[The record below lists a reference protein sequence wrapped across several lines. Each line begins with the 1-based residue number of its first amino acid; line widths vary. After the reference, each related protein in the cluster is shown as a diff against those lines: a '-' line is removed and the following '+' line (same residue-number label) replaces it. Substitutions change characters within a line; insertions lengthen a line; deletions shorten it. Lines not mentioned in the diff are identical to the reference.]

1 MGRPAADSIAAVW
14 HVSGLQDRAD
24 LGFRK
29 RDAYVLNAVLGGYW
43 HMHIDQAEV
52 ISFVV
57 GLIVGYLLRG
67 RYPNILHR

>member
-1 MGRPAADSIAAVW
+1 MLTWTATQEFSRIVYDRI
-14 HVSGLQDRAD
+14 VSQRSP
-24 LGFRK
+24 R
-29 RDAYVLNAVLGGYW
+29 RYW
-43 HMHIDQAEV
+43 HMHMDQAEV